1 MVNRHL
7 NIGIIGLGTV
17 GSGVIETLEK
27 KKNYFKIKY
36 NLKINIL
43 GISAKSKNKKRA
55 FNVKKYKWYNNPLD
69 IIDIRNIHVI
79 VELIGG
85 ASGLAFEIANKTLK
99 AKKHLAVS
107 YTHLTLPTM
116 YTV

>member
-1 MVNRHL
+1 MINKRL

-17 GSGVIETLEK
+17 GSGVVETLEK
-27 KKNYFKIKY
+27 KNSYFKKQY
-36 NLKINIL
+36 NLEINIL

-79 VELIGG
+79 VELLGG
-85 ASGLAFEIANKTLK
+85 ASELAFKIANKTLK
-99 AKKHLAVS
+99 TKIHLV
-107 YTHLTLPTM
+107 LLIKLF
-116 YTV
+116 